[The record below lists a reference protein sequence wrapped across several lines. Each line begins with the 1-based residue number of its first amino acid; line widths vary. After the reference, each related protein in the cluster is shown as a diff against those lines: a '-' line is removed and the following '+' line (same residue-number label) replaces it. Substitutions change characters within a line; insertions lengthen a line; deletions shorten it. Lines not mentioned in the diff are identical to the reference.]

1 MKKCLAC
8 LGLVMTAVLFTA
20 CSPDKGNGTVSDNS
34 LSDNTPG
41 LSSYA
46 GNAEIDG
53 EDGLVLSDRSGFY
66 PGEFELTVSINRAV
80 MDPPENAVIWYTED
94 GSDPLTSETRLQ
106 YTGPIT
112 VKDRRNDENVC
123 AAVEPG
129 LITVDHETVSEDG
142 VTVINTA
149 EIPGKEDV
157 DKCSVLRMACV
168 GEDGRIY
175 DEKNEVYFMGSADE
189 HIKGISDSC
198 SYAVSDLAIVS
209 IQMDYD
215 DLFDHEKGIYVKGA
229 VFDSEVEEFYEN
241 GGTPEEMVNSY
252 RSHWYAN
259 YNQRG
264 KDWERPAA
272 VTVITASP
280 MGTSEILLSQNCGIR
295 IQGQQGRSA
304 LQKSFRIYARK
315 QYGKKSF
322 DYPIFGESYE
332 SVSGNVMD
340 SFDKLI
346 IKSDYNGL
354 YKNTKCAD
362 MLLQDMI
369 SDWDM
374 ENVAFQESRC
384 CIVYLNGEYWGLYGI
399 RTDFDD
405 EWFASRYGVDKD
417 NVILYKD
424 KDGTEGKLDVGELP
438 EGVSDQYYYF
448 NDLKEFFA
456 SHEDLK
462 SDEDFNE
469 FSKLVDTDSFL
480 NYFAA
485 EVWVNNNDW
494 PYHNWSM
501 WRTIEDEGSE
511 YGDGRWR
518 MALYDLDYCGGYAD
532 RDTIADAMVS
542 DGIEGGLLDT
552 SVPWMAPKCFAYL
565 MTNDGF
571 REAYK
576 EKLIE
581 MSADLFTEENVEY
594 YFDKYKGT
602 YSPLWE
608 QQYNRFPSE
617 GSAEEA
623 DEQITKLKWF
633 MLDRPAYVWPMQ
645 DRL

>member
-1 MKKCLAC
+1 
-8 LGLVMTAVLFTA
+8 
-20 CSPDKGNGTVSDNS
+20 
-34 LSDNTPG
+34 
-41 LSSYA
+41 
-46 GNAEIDG
+46 
-53 EDGLVLSDRSGFY
+53 
-66 PGEFELTVSINRAV
+66 
-80 MDPPENAVIWYTED
+80 
-94 GSDPLTSETRLQ
+94 
-106 YTGPIT
+106 
-112 VKDRRNDENVC
+112 
-123 AAVEPG
+123 
-129 LITVDHETVSEDG
+129 
-142 VTVINTA
+142 
-149 EIPGKEDV
+149 
-157 DKCSVLRMACV
+157 
-168 GEDGRIY
+168 
-175 DEKNEVYFMGSADE
+175 
-189 HIKGISDSC
+189 
-198 SYAVSDLAIVS
+198 
-209 IQMDYD
+209 
-215 DLFDHEKGIYVKGA
+215 
-229 VFDSEVEEFYEN
+229 
-241 GGTPEEMVNSY
+241 
-252 RSHWYAN
+252 
-259 YNQRG
+259 
-264 KDWERPAA
+264 
-272 VTVITASP
+272 
-280 MGTSEILLSQNCGIR
+280 
-295 IQGQQGRSA
+295 
-304 LQKSFRIYARK
+304 
-315 QYGKKSF
+315 
-322 DYPIFGESYE
+322 
-332 SVSGNVMD
+332 
-340 SFDKLI
+340 
-346 IKSDYNGL
+346 
-354 YKNTKCAD
+354 

-456 SHEDLK
+456 AHEDLK

-581 MSADLFTEENVEY
+581 MSADLFTEENIEY